1 MVLPP
6 SSGSDS
12 FLKLIHPAIQ
22 VAREKESGGIS
33 PAAAGST
40 GRHFEA
46 PLDPPSAFLN
56 SIPSCAFSCESAE
69 WSTPSTG
76 SCGEEAQDKARF
88 KGESNKY

>member
-1 MVLPP
+1 MKRETRMR
-6 SSGSDS
+6 
-12 FLKLIHPAIQ
+12 KLTTHPAIQ
-22 VAREKESGGIS
+22 VAREKESCGIS

-76 SCGEEAQDKARF
+76 SCGDEAQDKARF